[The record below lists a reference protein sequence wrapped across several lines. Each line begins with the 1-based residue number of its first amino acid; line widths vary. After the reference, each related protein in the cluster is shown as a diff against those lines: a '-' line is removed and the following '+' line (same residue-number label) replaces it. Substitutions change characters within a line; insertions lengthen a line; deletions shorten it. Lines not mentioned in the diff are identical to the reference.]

1 MGWRLDSRQSSWI
14 VWNFTLRTI
23 EMRTSNKKRP
33 DTDNLFLFIL
43 YFSNKQ
49 RGGAQ
54 KAELP
59 DVRDV
64 DSIRGF
70 TAESRR

>member
-1 MGWRLDSRQSSWI
+1 
-14 VWNFTLRTI
+14 
-23 EMRTSNKKRP
+23 MRTSNKKRP